1 MNSSTE
7 VGQEIENSG
16 GRSVTYLAVV
26 SIVCLL
32 SGLPTMI
39 LEAGTGHIGAV
50 LTISGVIFLS
60 TYEVIRARS
69 GHLQRSST

>member
-1 MNSSTE
+1 MNPSTE
-7 VGQEIENSG
+7 DSQEIEKSS

-26 SIVCLL
+26 SIVCFFL
-32 SGLPTMI
+32 GLPTMV

-50 LTISGVIFLS
+50 LTVSGVIFLS

-69 GHLQRSST
+69 GHL